1 MIPSLQKNKILF
13 DYLQILLV
21 SILAISILIIGCT
34 STTTIPQNQVEPS
47 GIPIPQKASAKTLQ
61 KTADVLSVSID
72 LGSGS
77 TQSLETKGENYAIKL
92 MDPGGSGSYKFNP
105 EQISLSAGKIY
116 SFQLISETEA
126 HSFTIEKS
134 GIDQWVEANQ
144 TIEFNYAFSN
154 PGKYQLICIPHQT
167 LGMVTEIIVQ

>member
-13 DYLQILLV
+13 DYLPILLV

-77 TQSLETKGENYAIKL
+77 TQSLETF
-92 MDPGGSGSYKFNP
+92 SY
-105 EQISLSAGKIY
+105 ILRVSLW
-116 SFQLISETEA
+116 
-126 HSFTIEKS
+126 
-134 GIDQWVEANQ
+134 GID
-144 TIEFNYAFSN
+144 
-154 PGKYQLICIPHQT
+154 CIPQKNHES
-167 LGMVTEIIVQ
+167 VVAY